1 MTTNDDRPRDA
12 TSKLSSLSAV
22 ALFASIW
29 FVLLWLLIGFLAAYS
44 YRVGQATPFRYV
56 GF

>member
-12 TSKLSSLSAV
+12 TSKLTSLSAV